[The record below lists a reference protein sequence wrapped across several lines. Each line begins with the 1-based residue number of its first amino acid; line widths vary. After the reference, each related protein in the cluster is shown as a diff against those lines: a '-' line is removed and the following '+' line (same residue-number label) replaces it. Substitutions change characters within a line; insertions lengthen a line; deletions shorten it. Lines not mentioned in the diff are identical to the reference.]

1 MFKNF
6 VHLGITINQ
15 FKMKKQL
22 TTYCLC
28 LCTMLSF
35 GQIIVM
41 DIVQVKEGKEAEYEA
56 VEEFVAPI
64 MGEFVANG
72 DKMGWYIFKR
82 IQGGDL
88 SEVEEKG
95 VGDYMIIN
103 VYKDREQMEANTM
116 TSFTKNAQKVY
127 QGKMS
132 RRALDKKMASLMD
145 ARKDTR
151 SYTLEN
157 IYYTKPNRLQLGDIV
172 SVFPAQQLNE
182 DYENFEM
189 HFYRPIWEEMILT
202 GAHKGWN
209 FNRIVERSDNA
220 YQNLTHIIFNVKG
233 TGDYN
238 FKDDFISTKLGEMGT
253 ASRKGF
259 DTAEMKLIQIRE

>member
-1 MFKNF
+1 
-6 VHLGITINQ
+6 
-15 FKMKKQL
+15 MKKQI
-22 TTYCLC
+22 TTFCLC

-41 DIVQVKEGKEAEYEA
+41 DIVQVKEGKAAAYEA

-64 MGEFVANG
+64 MGEAVANG

-82 IQGGDL
+82 TKGGDL
-88 SEVEEKG
+88 SEVEDKG
-95 VGDYMIIN
+95 IGDYMIIN

-116 TSFTKNAQKVY
+116 ISFTANAQKVY
-127 QGKMS
+127 QGKIS
-132 RRALDKKMASLMD
+132 RRVLDKKMATLMD

-157 IYYTKPNRLQLGDIV
+157 IYYTKPNRLRVGDVI

-189 HFYRPIWEEMILT
+189 HYYRPMWEEMILS
-202 GAHKGWN
+202 GAHKAWN

-220 YQNLTHIIFNVKG
+220 YQNLTHIIFNEKG

-238 FKDDFISTKLGEMGT
+238 FKEDFISTKLGEMGT

-259 DTAEMKLIQIRE
+259 NTAEMELIQIRE